1 MALCPAAVHAQQH
14 LRPVLRLR
22 SARTGVQRQNSIV
35 GIVRARQE
43 NFELQGLKAL
53 RDSSEFRLDVLL
65 HALVLLFHAHLPKGL
80 RILELRDE
88 ILVLVDADLDVV
100 EFLIDLLGLLCVIP
114 ERRLTHLV
122 FELGDLLLF
131 RRDLER
137 FAHLVQ
143 LRLEFAKLRFDIFEH
158 NILSSL

>member
-1 MALCPAAVHAQQH
+1 M
-14 LRPVLRLR
+14 
-22 SARTGVQRQNSIV
+22 QRQYSIV

-53 RDSSEFRLDVLL
+53 CDSSEFRLDVFF

-137 FAHLVQ
+137 FTHLVQ